1 MEAITKEIL
10 NEKRKTYPDTSYIQ
24 RLQLLLDKMMYK
36 KRLELEDFITT
47 ARTISREDFE
57 QEYFLVRLQ
66 KECDHIIMFMGG
78 HFMQVL
84 GTPPREAY
92 HYNTLYDGIAVEITD
107 RDFGKVVSQLYNLH
121 VDDVVN
127 VWKKDY

>member
-1 MEAITKEIL
+1 
-10 NEKRKTYPDTSYIQ
+10 
-24 RLQLLLDKMMYK
+24 
-36 KRLELEDFITT
+36 
-47 ARTISREDFE
+47 
-57 QEYFLVRLQ
+57 
-66 KECDHIIMFMGG
+66 MFMGG

-107 RDFGKVVSQLYNLH
+107 KDFGKVVSQLYNLH